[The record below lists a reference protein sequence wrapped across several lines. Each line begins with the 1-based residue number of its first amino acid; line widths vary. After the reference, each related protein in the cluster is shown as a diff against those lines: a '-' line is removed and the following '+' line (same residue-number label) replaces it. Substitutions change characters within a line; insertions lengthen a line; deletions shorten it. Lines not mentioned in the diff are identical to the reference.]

1 MAKNRKTVSVR
12 FTRFAGGGVHWYL
25 RMKTTGIELND
36 VFPLKVLAEVEADR
50 QLETTFRGLK
60 PRFSEDDYSEVQP
73 SYFKHLIGK
82 CEAPGEPSEFMKLFR
97 KAKALGHWSQYV

>member
-1 MAKNRKTVSVR
+1 MAKKRKTVSVR

-25 RMKTTGIELND
+25 RMKTTGIEFND

-50 QLETTFRGLK
+50 QLETTFRGLR
-60 PRFSEDDYSEVQP
+60 PRFSEDDYSVVQGE
-73 SYFKHLIGK
+73 YFKHLIGK
-82 CEAPGEPSEFMKLFR
+82 VSAPGEWSDFMKLHK